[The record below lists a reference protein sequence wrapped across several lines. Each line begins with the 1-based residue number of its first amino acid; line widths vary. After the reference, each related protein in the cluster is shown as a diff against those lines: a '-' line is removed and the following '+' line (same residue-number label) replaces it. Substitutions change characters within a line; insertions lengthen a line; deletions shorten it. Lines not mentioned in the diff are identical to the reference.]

1 MIRHI
6 VLWKMKESVTKKKEM
21 HQIKSLLEA
30 LKEEVP
36 EIVELEVG
44 IDITHDD
51 ASADIVLITLFK
63 NREDLIQYQQHPE
76 HVEVVKVLR
85 VLTTEKRV
93 VDYEI

>member
-51 ASADIVLITLFK
+51 ASAD
-63 NREDLIQYQQHPE
+63 LIQYQQHPE

>member
-1 MIRHI
+1 MLRHI

-30 LKEEVP
+30 LKEKVP

-51 ASADIVLITLFK
+51 ASADIVLNSLFK
-63 NREDLIQYQQHPE
+63 NKEDLIQYQQHPE
-76 HVEVVKVLR
+76 HVEVVKGLR